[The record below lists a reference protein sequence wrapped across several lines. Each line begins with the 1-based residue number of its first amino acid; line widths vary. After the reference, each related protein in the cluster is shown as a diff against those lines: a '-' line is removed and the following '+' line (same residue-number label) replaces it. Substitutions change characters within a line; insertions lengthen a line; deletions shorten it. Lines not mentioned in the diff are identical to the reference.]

1 MKMAKG
7 DKMKESTLQQIIC
20 QYMSA
25 NGIFYFS
32 IPNEHYN
39 ISFKQRTVLKK
50 MGLVPGMPDLAILA
64 NNTIYFMELKVEDG
78 VLNKHQKIII
88 PRLIEKGY
96 KVAIVYSYEQAVEQ
110 LKRWGV

>member
-1 MKMAKG
+1 
-7 DKMKESTLQQIIC
+7 MKESTLQQIIC

-39 ISFKQRTVLKK
+39 ISFKQRATLKK

-64 NNTIYFMELKVEDG
+64 NGTIYFMELKVEDG

-96 KVAIVYSYEQAVEQ
+96 QVAIVYNFEQAVEQ
-110 LKRWGV
+110 LKMWGV